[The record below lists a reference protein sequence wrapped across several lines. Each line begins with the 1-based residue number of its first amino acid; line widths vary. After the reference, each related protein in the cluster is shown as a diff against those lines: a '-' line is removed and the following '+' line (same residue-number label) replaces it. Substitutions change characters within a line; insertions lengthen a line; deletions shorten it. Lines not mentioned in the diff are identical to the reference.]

1 MKIENYIESVH
12 RDLIDFENIEFED
25 LYKSFQHNKL
35 ITIFSTVHHMTITN
49 FKSMNGR
56 LPTQDYT
63 SHFWAEPSRNL
74 IKAID
79 TIRGLERALK
89 NTEYSFKLDE
99 YYDKIVKEVSSFL
112 SNSGGSVIPENM
124 DKIDLYYVIPLFI
137 PVETININYPQDN
150 RISSKLLIGE
160 GSYAFVYE
168 YHDDFYNK
176 KFVVKKSKNN
186 LSSDELKRFKIE
198 FDTLNSFNSP
208 YITEVYKYIEENDE
222 YIMEHM
228 DIDLHDYIQQNNT
241 TITYAHRMNISKQ
254 ILKGMEYIRSKNLFH
269 RDISPKNI
277 LLKFYDDVVVVKVSD
292 FGWVKDPENDMTN
305 LDTAIKGYFND
316 HTDLARVGFN
326 NYGIEHET
334 FALTKIIVFV
344 LTGKMNFSKI
354 KNEKIK
360 EFLDKGTSP
369 NIDERFKS
377 IYEISNHLKYL

>member
-25 LYKSFQHNKL
+25 LYKPFQHNKL
-35 ITIFSTVHHMTITN
+35 ITVFSTVHHMIITN

-74 IKAID
+74 IKTID

-89 NTEYSFKLDE
+89 NTKYSFKLDE
-99 YYDKIVKEVSSFL
+99 YYDKLVKEVSSFL

-137 PVETININYPQDN
+137 PVETININYSQND
-150 RISSKLLIGE
+150 RIFSKSLIGE
-160 GSYAFVYE
+160 GSYAFVYK

-186 LSSDELKRFKIE
+186 LSSNELKRFKIE
-198 FDTLNSFNSP
+198 FDTLNGFDSP
-208 YITEVYKYIEENDE
+208 YITEVYKYIEENNE

-241 TITYAHRMNISKQ
+241 IITYAQRMNISRQ

-277 LLKFYDDVVVVKVSD
+277 LLKLYDDVVVVKVSD

-344 LTGKMNFSKI
+344 LTGKINFSKI